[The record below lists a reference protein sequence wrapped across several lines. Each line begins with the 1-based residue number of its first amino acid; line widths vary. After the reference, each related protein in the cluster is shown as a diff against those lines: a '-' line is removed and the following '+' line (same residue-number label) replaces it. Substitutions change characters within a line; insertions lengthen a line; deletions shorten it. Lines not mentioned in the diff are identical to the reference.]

1 MYQHK
6 TIFAVNNEL
15 NNMSCKKN
23 LKNNGQDRNQ
33 ERKKLPWLSREIWRV
48 ERIN

>member
-23 LKNNGQDRNQ
+23 LKIMVKIETKNGKSYLGFPEQFG
-33 ERKKLPWLSREIWRV
+33 KLRE
-48 ERIN
+48 

>member
-23 LKNNGQDRNQ
+23 LKIMVKIETKNGKSYLGFPVKW
-33 ERKKLPWLSREIWRV
+33 EV